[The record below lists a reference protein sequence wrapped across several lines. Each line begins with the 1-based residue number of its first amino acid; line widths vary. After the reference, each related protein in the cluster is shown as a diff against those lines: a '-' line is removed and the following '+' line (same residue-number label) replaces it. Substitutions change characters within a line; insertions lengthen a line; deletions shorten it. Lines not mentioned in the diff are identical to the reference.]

1 MGRVDNN
8 SGICETSYCPIPKN
22 TSIQTQKSSSE
33 NTRNKA
39 SSPSVVSAIN
49 AAFSS
54 SKLRNVFD
62 VRQMWNE
69 VSASMS
75 GSSSPADPPVM
86 KRFMLWIDG
95 VGAYLVCLND
105 KTTLGGPA
113 SQEAASDISLMAQIG
128 RHHVTF
134 VRVNEGY
141 VLQAHAPSKVRG
153 RDVIDETLLSDGAQ
167 IELGN
172 GVCLEFRQ
180 PSVLSSTAIINFVS
194 DHRPS
199 FSVDGIILMDETC
212 ILGPGGDCH
221 IRCSDWSQS
230 VVLVRRGEQL
240 TCQSRTPLMADNKL
254 IDKTTHLSSGS
265 VVSGSDCQFRIE
277 SV

>member
-1 MGRVDNN
+1 MSRVENN
-8 SGICETSYCPIPKN
+8 SGIGETTYCPIPKN
-22 TSIQTQKSSSE
+22 SSIPKRKVSSSDVDGKM
-33 NTRNKA
+33 T
-39 SSPSVVSAIN
+39 SPSIVSAIN

-75 GSSSPADPPVM
+75 GSSSPADPSVM

-95 VGAYLVCLND
+95 VGAYLVCLNN
-105 KTTLGGPA
+105 KSTLGGPA
-113 SQEAASDISLMAQIG
+113 SKDAAADISLMAQIG

-153 RDVIDETLLSDGAQ
+153 RDVIDETLLSDGAE

-180 PSVLSSTAIINFVS
+180 PSVLSSTAILNFVS

-221 IRCSDWSQS
+221 IRCADWSEP
-230 VVLVRRGEQL
+230 VVLVRRGDQL
-240 TCQSRTPLMADNKL
+240 TCQSRTPLMADEKL

-265 VVSGSDCQFRIE
+265 VVSGADCQFRIE